1 MKNLLKSFIAMLF
14 FTVLLGLIYPF
25 FVMALGYSFA
35 NNQAKGSQTYY
46 DGKLVG
52 SELIGQNMPANL
64 FQTRLSASAYNP
76 LATGGTNYAVNNQ
89 KQLQD
94 VQQRVKELQAKYGNK
109 SIPADLVFASASG
122 VDPDITLQSALYQA
136 AYVAKQNNFS
146 LEQVTKLIQANTKR
160 HVFNVDTV
168 NVLNLNI
175 GIMELINKGK

>member
-122 VDPDITLQSALYQA
+122 VDPDITLQ
-136 AYVAKQNNFS
+136 
-146 LEQVTKLIQANTKR
+146 
-160 HVFNVDTV
+160 
-168 NVLNLNI
+168 
-175 GIMELINKGK
+175 